1 MHCTRKQT
9 SPPQILEANH
19 KYTVP
24 VKGPPQMRKNLW
36 HCISERNPLQRNF
49 RSHMAEA
56 HARKCSGD
64 SSQCRNSDEQI
75 GRTCSNTST
84 PSLSIFAEQSV
95 RELNTGRVTCLVPRS
110 HRNAGLQPLLHAHV
124 IREDDAPERQ
134 SLQLLLHAWRD
145 PMICSSREH
154 ESCALAR
161 SADKRREVGKGLS
174 LADTQTGR

>member
-95 RELNTGRVTCLVPRS
+95 RELITCLVPRS
-110 HRNAGLQPLLHAHV
+110 HRNAGLQPLLHAAV
-124 IREDDAPERQ
+124 REDDPQTSDAKWARG
-134 SLQLLLHAWRD
+134 
-145 PMICSSREH
+145 
-154 ESCALAR
+154 ALAR
-161 SADKRREVGKGLS
+161 RHTDGPLRAALLRR
-174 LADTQTGR
+174 R

>member
-95 RELNTGRVTCLVPRS
+95 RELNAGRVTCLVPRS
-110 HRNAGLQPLLHAHV
+110 QP
-124 IREDDAPERQ
+124 PERRP
-134 SLQLLLHAWRD
+134 A
-145 PMICSSREH
+145 
-154 ESCALAR
+154 ALAAHPR
-161 SADKRREVGKGLS
+161 GPG
-174 LADTQTGR
+174 G

>member
-1 MHCTRKQT
+1 MQQYGKFNGRAHGKFLFVECCKCTVLEKQT

-75 GRTCSNTST
+75 GRTC
-84 PSLSIFAEQSV
+84 EYK
-95 RELNTGRVTCLVPRS
+95 
-110 HRNAGLQPLLHAHV
+110 HAV
-124 IREDDAPERQ
+124 AVYFCRAV
-134 SLQLLLHAWRD
+134 
-145 PMICSSREH
+145 
-154 ESCALAR
+154 
-161 SADKRREVGKGLS
+161 SA
-174 LADTQTGR
+174 

>member
-75 GRTCSNTST
+75 GRI
-84 PSLSIFAEQSV
+84 SIEYKHAVAVYFCRECAEERNQSV
-95 RELNTGRVTCLVPRS
+95 RELNAGRLTCLDPRS
-110 HRNAGLQPLLHAHV
+110 HPL
-124 IREDDAPERQ
+124 ERRP
-134 SLQLLLHAWRD
+134 A
-145 PMICSSREH
+145 
-154 ESCALAR
+154 ALAAR
-161 SADKRREVGKGLS
+161 PRGPG
-174 LADTQTGR
+174 G

>member
-75 GRTCSNTST
+75 GRTCEYKHAVAVYF
-84 PSLSIFAEQSV
+84 FAEKSARSASRRSV
-95 RELNTGRVTCLVPRS
+95 RELSAGRINLSCPKE
-110 HRNAGLQPLLHAHV
+110 P
-124 IREDDAPERQ
+124 PERRP
-134 SLQLLLHAWRD
+134 A
-145 PMICSSREH
+145 
-154 ESCALAR
+154 ALAARRGPGGR
-161 SADKRREVGKGLS
+161 SADK
-174 LADTQTGR
+174 

>member
-75 GRTCSNTST
+75 GRTCEYKHAVAVYFCREKREERKST
-84 PSLSIFAEQSV
+84 VRKLS
-95 RELNTGRVTCLVPRS
+95 TGRINLFCPKE
-110 HRNAGLQPLLHAHV
+110 P
-124 IREDDAPERQ
+124 PERRP
-134 SLQLLLHAWRD
+134 AAFAARRG
-145 PMICSSREH
+145 PGG
-154 ESCALAR
+154 R
-161 SADKRREVGKGLS
+161 SADK
-174 LADTQTGR
+174 

>member
-75 GRTCSNTST
+75 GRTCEYKHAVAVYF
-84 PSLSIFAEQSV
+84 FAEKSARSASRRSV
-95 RELNTGRVTCLVPRS
+95 RKLNAGRLTCLVPRS
-110 HRNAGLQPLLHAHV
+110 HPL
-124 IREDDAPERQ
+124 ERRP
-134 SLQLLLHAWRD
+134 A
-145 PMICSSREH
+145 
-154 ESCALAR
+154 ALAAHPR
-161 SADKRREVGKGLS
+161 GPG
-174 LADTQTGR
+174 G

>member
-95 RELNTGRVTCLVPRS
+95 RELNAGRVNLSCPKE
-110 HRNAGLQPLLHAHV
+110 P
-124 IREDDAPERQ
+124 PERRP
-134 SLQLLLHAWRD
+134 A
-145 PMICSSREH
+145 
-154 ESCALAR
+154 ALAARRGPGGR
-161 SADKRREVGKGLS
+161 SADK
-174 LADTQTGR
+174 

>member
-75 GRTCSNTST
+75 GRTCIENKHAVAVYFFREKRGGT
-84 PSLSIFAEQSV
+84 QSV
-95 RELNTGRVTCLVPRS
+95 R
-110 HRNAGLQPLLHAHV
+110 A
-124 IREDDAPERQ
+124 
-134 SLQLLLHAWRD
+134 
-145 PMICSSREH
+145 
-154 ESCALAR
+154 
-161 SADKRREVGKGLS
+161 
-174 LADTQTGR
+174 

>member
-84 PSLSIFAEQSV
+84 PSLSIFAETSARSASRRSV
-95 RELNTGRVTCLVPRS
+95 RELSAGRINLSYPKEPATGTQACSPCCTPTWSRRMRHWS
-110 HRNAGLQPLLHAHV
+110 ARARARHGPL
-124 IREDDAPERQ
+124 P
-134 SLQLLLHAWRD
+134 
-145 PMICSSREH
+145 CSSRNTRA
-154 ESCALAR
+154 ALLVR
-161 SADKRREVGKGLS
+161 SADK
-174 LADTQTGR
+174 

>member
-95 RELNTGRVTCLVPRS
+95 RELNAGLITCLVPRS
-110 HRNAGLQPLLHAHV
+110 HRNAGLQLLLHAHV
-124 IREDDAPERQ
+124 IREEDAPERQ
-134 SLQLLLHAWRD
+134 SQ
-145 PMICSSREH
+145 
-154 ESCALAR
+154 
-161 SADKRREVGKGLS
+161 S
-174 LADTQTGR
+174 LA

>member
-84 PSLSIFAEQSV
+84 PSLSIFAENARRSAIRSV
-95 RELNTGRVTCLVPRS
+95 RELNAGLITCLVPRS
-110 HRNAGLQPLLHAHV
+110 HRNARACSFAARLARSNDLLQQGT
-124 IREDDAPERQ
+124 RE
-134 SLQLLLHAWRD
+134 L
-145 PMICSSREH
+145 
-154 ESCALAR
+154 CALAR

>member
-75 GRTCSNTST
+75 GRTCEYKHAVAVY
-84 PSLSIFAEQSV
+84 FCRECAEERNQSV
-95 RELNTGRVTCLVPRS
+95 RKL
-110 HRNAGLQPLLHAHV
+110 NAGLITCLFPRSQP
-124 IREDDAPERQ
+124 PERRP
-134 SLQLLLHAWRD
+134 A
-145 PMICSSREH
+145 
-154 ESCALAR
+154 ALAAR
-161 SADKRREVGKGLS
+161 PRGPG
-174 LADTQTGR
+174 G

>member
-75 GRTCSNTST
+75 GRTCEYKHAVAVYFLQRKAPGAQVAGPCVSSA
-84 PSLSIFAEQSV
+84 PG
-95 RELNTGRVTCLVPRS
+95 ELTCLVPRS
-110 HRNAGLQPLLHAHV
+110 QPL
-124 IREDDAPERQ
+124 ERRP
-134 SLQLLLHAWRD
+134 A
-145 PMICSSREH
+145 
-154 ESCALAR
+154 ALAAR
-161 SADKRREVGKGLS
+161 PRGPG
-174 LADTQTGR
+174 G

>member
-84 PSLSIFAEQSV
+84 PSPSIFAEKSAWSASRRSV
-95 RELNTGRVTCLVPRS
+95 RELSAGRINLSCPKE
-110 HRNAGLQPLLHAHV
+110 P
-124 IREDDAPERQ
+124 PERRP
-134 SLQLLLHAWRD
+134 A
-145 PMICSSREH
+145 
-154 ESCALAR
+154 ALAARRGPGGR
-161 SADKRREVGKGLS
+161 SADK
-174 LADTQTGR
+174 

>member
-24 VKGPPQMRKNLW
+24 VKGPPQMRKNLK

-56 HARKCSGD
+56 HARKNAAEILVSVGTVMN
-64 SSQCRNSDEQI
+64 RLVALV
-75 GRTCSNTST
+75 SNTGTLS
-84 PSLSIFAEQSV
+84 PSILQRKAQGAQQSSV
-95 RELNTGRVTCLVPRS
+95 RELSVGRLTCLVPRS
-110 HRNAGLQPLLHAHV
+110 HRNARACSFAARLARSNDLLQQGT
-124 IREDDAPERQ
+124 RE
-134 SLQLLLHAWRD
+134 L
-145 PMICSSREH
+145 
-154 ESCALAR
+154 CALAR

>member
-95 RELNTGRVTCLVPRS
+95 RELNAGFITCLVPRS
-110 HRNAGLQPLLHAHV
+110 QP
-124 IREDDAPERQ
+124 PERRP
-134 SLQLLLHAWRD
+134 A
-145 PMICSSREH
+145 
-154 ESCALAR
+154 ALAARPRGPGGR